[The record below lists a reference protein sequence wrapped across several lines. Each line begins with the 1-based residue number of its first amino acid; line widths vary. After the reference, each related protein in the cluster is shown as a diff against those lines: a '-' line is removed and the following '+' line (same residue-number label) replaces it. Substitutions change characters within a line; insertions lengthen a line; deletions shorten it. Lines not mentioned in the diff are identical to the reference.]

1 MLAAK
6 FFTACK
12 QAPMPLARSSRPAAW
27 RGQKRLTAPD
37 ATRLIRPSMTPLPVT
52 RRSFL
57 KALAATGAAATLG
70 APLFAAENPAAK
82 YKIKLG
88 MDNFA
93 VRALGW
99 KAAQLLDYAASLK
112 LDALLISDLD
122 AFASL
127 DDAALTDIGKK
138 ARDLGIDLFVG
149 SWSICP
155 TSKSFKNKWGTAEE
169 HLALGIRVAKAAGA
183 PVFRVILGNGED
195 RKTEGGIKAR
205 IADTVK
211 VLKACKTKAKDAG
224 VKIAIE
230 NHAGDLHSWE
240 LAGLIEEAGKDFVGA
255 NIDSGNAAWTL
266 EDPMDVLATLGPLT
280 ICSSLRDDMVWETP
294 DGAAVQWTAC
304 GEGLIDWKK
313 YTARWAELCPMVP
326 IMIETI
332 SGFSRNF
339 PYKKE
344 EFWQHYDKRP
354 DRLAAFE
361 ALAKRGHSIPSFKA
375 PEGTD
380 KKLAEQ
386 DYQKGELERS
396 ITYLREQIGLGLK
409 S

>member
-1 MLAAK
+1 M
-6 FFTACK
+6 
-12 QAPMPLARSSRPAAW
+12 S
-27 RGQKRLTAPD
+27 
-37 ATRLIRPSMTPLPVT
+37 PLPVA
-52 RRSFL
+52 RRTFL
-57 KALAATGAAATLG
+57 KSLAAAALST
-70 APLFAAENPAAK
+70 PLFAAENTASKA
-82 YKIKLG
+82 KIKLG

-93 VRALGW
+93 VRAMGW

-122 AFASL
+122 AYDSL
-127 DDAALTDIGKK
+127 DDAALRDIGKK
-138 ARDLGIDLFVG
+138 ARDLGIDLFAG

-155 TSKSFKNKWGTAEE
+155 TSKSFKSKWGTAEE
-169 HLALGIRVAKAAGA
+169 HVALGIRVAKALGA
-183 PVFRVILGNGED
+183 PVFRVILGNMED
-195 RKTEGGIKAR
+195 RKSEGGIRAR

-211 VLKACKTKAKDAG
+211 VLKASASRAKDAG

-266 EDPMDVLATLGPLT
+266 EDPMDVLETLGPLT
-280 ICSSLRDDMVWETP
+280 ICSSLRDDMIWETP

-313 YTARWAELCPMVP
+313 YSARWAALCPAVP

-332 SGFSRNF
+332 SGFSKNF
-339 PYKKE
+339 PYKKD

-354 DRLAAFE
+354 ERVAAFE
-361 ALAKRGHSIPSFKA
+361 ALAKKGHALPGFKA
-375 PEGTD
+375 PDGTD

-396 ITYLREQIGLGLK
+396 IKYLREQVGLGVK
-409 S
+409 A

>member
-1 MLAAK
+1 MASRTLRAVSTVGPNAIDRARRRPSNPAHSP
-6 FFTACK
+6 F
-12 QAPMPLARSSRPAAW
+12 MNPLARR
-27 RGQKRLTAPD
+27 T
-37 ATRLIRPSMTPLPVT
+37 
-52 RRSFL
+52 FL
-57 KALAATGAAATLG
+57 KSLAAAALTG
-70 APLFAAENPAAK
+70 PLFAAENAAPK
-82 YKIKLG
+82 TKIKLG

-93 VRALGW
+93 VRAMGW
-99 KAAQLLDYAASLK
+99 KAAQLLDYAASLR
-112 LDALLISDLD
+112 LDALLLSDLD
-122 AFASL
+122 AFPTR
-127 DDAALTDIGKK
+127 DDATLADIGNK
-138 ARDLGIDLFVG
+138 ARDLGLDLYVG

-155 TSKSFKNKWGTAEE
+155 TSKSFKNQWGTAEE
-169 HLALGIRVAKAAGA
+169 HLATGIRVARATGA
-183 PVFRVILGNGED
+183 PVFRVVLGNAED
-195 RKTEGGIKAR
+195 RKSEGGIKAR

-211 VLKACKTKAKDAG
+211 VLKASASRAKDAG

-240 LAGLIEEAGKDFVGA
+240 LAALIEEAGKDFVGA

-266 EDPMDVLATLGPLT
+266 EDPMDVLTTLGPLT
-280 ICSSLRDDMVWETP
+280 ICSSLRDDMIWETP

-313 YTARWAELCPMVP
+313 YTARWAELCPTVP

-344 EFWQHYDKRP
+344 EFWRHYDKRP

-361 ALAKRGHSIPSFKA
+361 ALAKRGHAIPPFKA

-380 KKLAEQ
+380 RKIAEQ

-396 ITYLREQIGLGLK
+396 IKYLREQIGLGLK